1 MATADMAAGPLQGLR
16 VVDCSRG
23 TAGPRVTQ
31 LLADYGADVLW
42 IEPPG
47 GDPLRRVLPV
57 EYSVFNRNKRSIEID
72 LKDGTGKA
80 ALLDLARRADVFVES
95 WRLGVADRL
104 GLGPA
109 TLRAHAPQLVYCS
122 ITGFGTDGPLADLQG
137 REAIVHAVAGSTAEQ
152 VGMREPPIYEGLPFA
167 SIGAAYLGAVGVLAG
182 LIRRESTGLGCEV
195 ETSMFDGA
203 LAFLMML
210 WGDNDKGP
218 PAHVPGGRKLVARS
232 FECADDEYIGVH
244 TGAVGAFGRL
254 MKVLGIDDRIPASES
269 PLEMGIP
276 LTEEQAQIVADEI
289 PAIFHTKPRPQWLQ
303 MLREA
308 DICAVEHFHPGECF
322 DQPQVRHN
330 GIVVDIDDPVI
341 GHVQQV
347 GAAIRFDGATPRAPS
362 PAPPPGS
369 TTLEDAATWDLKQ
382 PVTSVQDSDAPPLD
396 GLRILDL
403 GAFYAGPYASRLLA
417 DLGAEVIKVEP
428 THGDPL
434 RGLNVVYRSAN
445 AGKRSIA
452 MNLKDDALAL
462 ARDALVRW
470 ADVVQHNMRP
480 GVAERLGLAFDQ
492 VREKNERVVYLYA
505 PGWGSTGPDVNRQS
519 FAPKL
524 AGYVGGGFEVAGRF
538 NPPLFP
544 VGNEDPGGGLL
555 GAVGILLGL
564 FARARTGAGHYV
576 ESPQLN
582 AAMTLVSH
590 IVRTPGGDAL
600 GADRLDTMQYGIS
613 ALDRLYATADGWICL
628 NVLTESEFQGLK
640 SIVCE
645 VSEDVRFADLRSAR
659 EHDEELAVLLEAAFA
674 HGDSAHW
681 NKVLRGA
688 DVPVALPCV
697 ARNTVSFLRDPE
709 SHRTRRVAEVEHE
722 SDGNVREIDQ
732 LIRFPGLRVPDHRLA
747 PDLGS
752 STSAVLRECGYDLSV
767 IAQLRERGA
776 IV

>member
-1 MATADMAAGPLQGLR
+1 
-16 VVDCSRG
+16 
-23 TAGPRVTQ
+23 
-31 LLADYGADVLW
+31 
-42 IEPPG
+42 
-47 GDPLRRVLPV
+47 
-57 EYSVFNRNKRSIEID
+57 
-72 LKDGTGKA
+72 LKDDTGKA
-80 ALLDLARRADVFVES
+80 ALLDLSSRADVFVQS

-109 TLRAHAPQLVYCS
+109 TVRTRVPELVYCS

-137 REAIVHAVAGSTAEQ
+137 RESIAHAVAGTTAEQ

-182 LIRRESTGLGCEV
+182 LIRRESTGFGCEV
-195 ETSMFDGA
+195 ETSMYDGA

-218 PAHVPGGRKLVARS
+218 PAHIPGGRKLVARS
-232 FECADDEYIGVH
+232 FECADGEYIGVH

-276 LTEEQAQIVADEI
+276 LSEEQAKIVADEI
-289 PAIFHTKPRPQWLQ
+289 PALFLSKPRREWLQ

-330 GIVVDIDDPVI
+330 CMVVDVDDPVL
-341 GHVQQV
+341 GQVQQV
-347 GAAIRFDGATPRAPS
+347 GPSIRFDGAAVSAPS
-362 PAPPPGS
+362 PAPAPGF
-369 TTLEDAATWDLKQ
+369 TTLEEAATWEPRP
-382 PVTSVQDSDAPPLD
+382 PVASAQDSDAPPLD

-417 DLGAEVIKVEP
+417 DLGADVIKVEP

-452 MNLKDDALAL
+452 MNLKDDALGP
-462 ARDALVRW
+462 ARDALLRW
-470 ADVVQHNMRP
+470 ADVVHHNMRP
-480 GVAERLGLAFDQ
+480 GVAERLGLGFHE
-492 VREKNERVVYLYA
+492 VRAMNETVVYLYA
-505 PGWGSTGPDVNRQS
+505 PGWGSTGPEVDRQS

-544 VGNEDPGGGLL
+544 VGNEDPGGGLV
-555 GAVGILLGL
+555 GALGILLGL
-564 FARARTGAGHYV
+564 FARARTSSGHYV

-582 AAMTLVSH
+582 AAMTLMGH
-590 IVRTPGGDAL
+590 IVRAPDGEAL
-600 GADRLDTMQYGIS
+600 GAQRLDTMQFGVS
-613 ALDRLYATADGWICL
+613 AFDRLYATADGWICL
-628 NVLTESEFQGLK
+628 NVLSDLEFRGLK
-640 SIVCE
+640 SVVGDVLDDARFGDL
-645 VSEDVRFADLRSAR
+645 VSAQ
-659 EHDEELAVLLEAAFA
+659 EHDDELAVALESAFA
-674 HGDSAHW
+674 RSDSAHW
-681 NKVLRGA
+681 EKVLRGA
-688 DVPVALPCV
+688 EVPIAVPCV
-697 ARNTVSFLRDPE
+697 ARNTVPFLRDPE
-709 SHRTRRVAEVEHE
+709 NRRTRRVAEVEHE

-732 LIRFPGLRVPDHRLA
+732 LIRFRGLKVPDHRLA

-752 STSAVLRECGYDLSV
+752 STGAVLHECGYDELV
-767 IAQLRERGA
+767 IAQLRQRGV